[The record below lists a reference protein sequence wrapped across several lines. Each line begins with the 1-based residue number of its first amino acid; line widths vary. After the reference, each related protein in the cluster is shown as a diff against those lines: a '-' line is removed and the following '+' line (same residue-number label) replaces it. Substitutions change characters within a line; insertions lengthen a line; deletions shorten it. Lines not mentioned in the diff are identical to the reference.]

1 MNNSITLEIMKK
13 TSILLGI
20 FAILLNLGCSKDD
33 SPEVKDPVITISDFE
48 SSIEEN
54 PVENEI
60 LGTIEASTNT
70 GTLVYSL
77 TTQIPSGA
85 LKINSSTGQ
94 LSVADPSA
102 FVFEVNPKITA
113 TVQAKVEDVTKSANI
128 TINVTEETLKVATAV
143 IDKTSYTA
151 PEDLTFLYSTD
162 GGDSYSTD
170 KPTNLEEGD
179 EILVNISNGI
189 TDISKDDFFFSWI
202 GSNPVAK
209 TSEIALAKFVVGS
222 TDLDIKVAVTDKI
235 EILVSERQTGQFY
248 TLDPSTGEKTQAFK
262 VTLDG
267 ENLLRVRGAVYNWF
281 DRKLYV
287 STTKFATTKSI
298 LHAVDLSTMQATTI
312 NSNPNDT
319 WEGLADLV
327 ITPEG
332 NILATM
338 ALGGGT
344 GQSLISFDTDGT
356 DSAPVAFTGADLCC
370 GLGLTY
376 ADTTNEV
383 WVGDIS
389 SKLHKSNLNG
399 EISETLALGLDDFV
413 NTNADD
419 YYIRN
424 LVRDHIGNLYALC
437 LDDSNGSMHIAEVD
451 LTSNTLIHIAKIS
464 ENSEDQVNALVF
476 IPAYLF

>member
-1 MNNSITLEIMKK
+1 MKK

-20 FAILLNLGCSKDD
+20 FAIMLNLGCSKDD
-33 SPEVKDPVITISDFE
+33 GPEVKDPVITISDFE

-77 TTQIPSGA
+77 TTQSPSGA

-94 LSVADPSA
+94 LSVADPSV
-102 FVFEVNPKITA
+102 FVFETNPKITA

-128 TINVTEETLKVATAV
+128 TINVTEEALKVATAV

-151 PEDLTFLYSTD
+151 PEDLIFLYSTD

-248 TLDPSTGEKTQAFK
+248 TLNPSTGEKTQAFK

-287 STTKFATTKSI
+287 STTKFAMEKSM
-298 LHAVDLSTMQATTI
+298 LHAVDLSTLQATTI

-319 WEGLADLV
+319 WAGLADLV

-344 GQSLISFDTDGT
+344 GQSLISIATDGT
-356 DSAPVAFTGADLCC
+356 ESTPLAFTGDSTPCC
-370 GLGLTY
+370 GLGLAY
-376 ADTTNEV
+376 GETTSEL
-383 WVGDIS
+383 WIGDGS
-389 SKLHKSNLNG
+389 STNIHKSNLNG
-399 EISETLALGLDDFV
+399 EISETIALDLDGFANNNV
-413 NTNADD
+413 AD

-424 LVRDHIGNLYALC
+424 LVRDQNGKLYALC
-437 LDDSNGSMHIAEVD
+437 LDDADGSIHIAEVD
-451 LTSNTLIHIAKIS
+451 LTNNLLKHIAQIS
-464 ENSEDQVNALVF
+464 ISPDQLNALVF